1 MAYEREMSSQPTL
14 LEYGPLFPLPL
25 FQLSLIVV
33 DEFLIHI
40 DVVALLTWCVVWLS
54 AADTEADYRSSFSDG
69 LVEKQQQA
77 VNWPITSD

>member
-1 MAYEREMSSQPTL
+1 MVYPPTGTGSMAYEREMSSQPTL

-40 DVVALLTWCVVWLS
+40 DVVALLT
-54 AADTEADYRSSFSDG
+54 
-69 LVEKQQQA
+69 
-77 VNWPITSD
+77 